1 MHPLRWLFSLLL
13 TSALAVAASV
23 DSLANQKIVVL
34 GDSITQGGGYVSFM
48 DYYLQKLRPQARFEI
63 YPLGLSSETVSGLS
77 EPGHAGGKFARPA
90 LSERLPRVLDK
101 MRPDVVFACYGMN
114 DGIYL
119 PLEDKR
125 IQAFKDGINHLLD
138 SCQKAGVKRVILVT
152 PPIYDATTKPGEFN
166 YDTVLTAYAAW
177 EKTLQRPGLEVV
189 DLHTAM
195 RTARA
200 KRTEVFS
207 KDRVHPGDEGHLLMA
222 RTILA
227 GVGLDTPEEPIAK
240 IKADPLFPQVE
251 LLRRHRATHW
261 MNFTGYSREKV
272 VAPSPLGDAVAQ
284 AAKIQA
290 KIDELRKK

>member
-13 TSALAVAASV
+13 SATLAVAASA

-34 GDSITQGGGYVSFM
+34 GDSITQAGGYVSFM

-77 EPGHAGGKFARPA
+77 EPGHAGGKFARPC
-90 LSERLPRVLDK
+90 LSERLPRVLEK
-101 MRPDVVFACYGMN
+101 MHPDVVFACYGMN

-125 IQAFKDGINHLLD
+125 FQAFKDGINHLLD
-138 SCQKAGVKRVILVT
+138 SCQKAGVKRLILVT
-152 PPIYDATTKPGEFN
+152 PPIYDATTKAGEFN
-166 YDTVLTAYAAW
+166 YDAVLTAYAAW

-189 DLHTAM
+189 DLHAAM
-195 RTARA
+195 RAARD
-200 KRTEVFS
+200 KRTEIFS

-227 GVGLDTPEEPIAK
+227 GVGLDTPAEPLAK
-240 IKADPLFPQVE
+240 IKADPLFTQVD
-251 LLRRHRATHW
+251 LLRRHRAGHW
-261 MNFTGYSREKV
+261 MNFVGYTREKV
-272 VAPSPLGDAVAQ
+272 VAPTPLGDAEAQ

-290 KIDELRKK
+290 KIDELRKQ

>member
-13 TSALAVAASV
+13 SATLAVAASA

-34 GDSITQGGGYVSFM
+34 GDSITQAGGYVSFM
-48 DYYLQKLRPQARFEI
+48 DYYLQKLRPQARSEI

-90 LSERLPRVLDK
+90 LSERLPRVLEK

-119 PLEDKR
+119 PPEEKR
-125 IQAFKDGINHLLD
+125 FQAFKDGVNHLLD
-138 SCQKAGVKRVILVT
+138 SCQKAGVKRIILVT
-152 PPIYDATTKPGEFN
+152 PPIYDATTKAGEFN

-195 RTARA
+195 RAARD
-200 KRTEVFS
+200 KRAEVFS

-227 GVGLDTPEEPIAK
+227 GVGLETPEEPLAK
-240 IKADPLFPQVE
+240 IKADPLFTQVD
-251 LLRRHRATHW
+251 LLRRHRASHW
-261 MNFTGYSREKV
+261 MNFTGYTREKV
-272 VAPSPLGDAVAQ
+272 VAPTPLGDAEAQ
-284 AAKIQA
+284 ATKIQA

>member
-1 MHPLRWLFSLLL
+1 
-13 TSALAVAASV
+13 
-23 DSLANQKIVVL
+23 
-34 GDSITQGGGYVSFM
+34 
-48 DYYLQKLRPQARFEI
+48 
-63 YPLGLSSETVSGLS
+63 
-77 EPGHAGGKFARPA
+77 
-90 LSERLPRVLDK
+90 

-125 IQAFKDGINHLLD
+125 FQAFKDGINHLLD

-177 EKTLQRPGLEVV
+177 EKTLQRPGLEAV

-227 GVGLDTPEEPIAK
+227 GGGLDTPEEPIAK
-240 IKADPLFPQVE
+240 IKADPLFPQGD

>member
-13 TSALAVAASV
+13 ASTLAVAASV

-48 DYYLQKLRPQARFEI
+48 DYYLQKLRPQAHFEV

-90 LSERLPRVLDK
+90 LSERLPRVLEK

-114 DGIYL
+114 DGIYQ
-119 PLEDKR
+119 PLEEKR
-125 IQAFKDGINHLLD
+125 FQAFKDGINHLLD
-138 SCQKAGVKRVILVT
+138 SCQKAGVKCIILVT
-152 PPIYDATTKPGEFN
+152 PPIYDATTKAGEFN

-195 RTARA
+195 RAARE

-227 GVGLDTPEEPIAK
+227 GVGLDTPEEPLAK
-240 IKADPLFPQVE
+240 IKADPLFQQVDQ
-251 LLRRHRATHW
+251 LRRYRATHW

-272 VAPSPLGDAVAQ
+272 VAPTPLGDAEAQ

-290 KIDELRKK
+290 KINELRKK

>member
-13 TSALAVAASV
+13 ASTLAVAASV

-48 DYYLQKLRPQARFEI
+48 DYYLQKLRPQARFEV

-90 LSERLPRVLDK
+90 LSERLPRVLEK

-114 DGIYL
+114 DGIYQ
-119 PLEDKR
+119 PLEEKR
-125 IQAFKDGINHLLD
+125 FQAFKDGINHLLD
-138 SCQKAGVKRVILVT
+138 SCQKAGVKRIILVT
-152 PPIYDATTKPGEFN
+152 PPIYDATTKAGEFN

-195 RTARA
+195 RAARE

-222 RTILA
+222 RTILT
-227 GVGLDTPEEPIAK
+227 GVGLDTPEEPLAK
-240 IKADPLFPQVE
+240 IKADPLFQQVDQ
-251 LLRRHRATHW
+251 LRRYRATHW

-272 VAPSPLGDAVAQ
+272 VAPTPLGDAEAQ

-290 KIDELRKK
+290 KINELRKK

>member
-13 TSALAVAASV
+13 TSTLAVAASV

-77 EPGHAGGKFARPA
+77 ESGHAGGKFARPA

-125 IQAFKDGINHLLD
+125 FQAFKDGINHLLD

-207 KDRVHPGDEGHLLMA
+207 KDRVHPGDEGHLMMA

-240 IKADPLFPQVE
+240 IKADPLFPQVD

>member
-1 MHPLRWLFSLLL
+1 
-13 TSALAVAASV
+13 
-23 DSLANQKIVVL
+23 
-34 GDSITQGGGYVSFM
+34 M
-48 DYYLQKLRPQARFEI
+48 DYYLQKLRPQARFEV

-90 LSERLPRVLDK
+90 LSERLPRVLEK

-114 DGIYL
+114 DGIYQ
-119 PLEDKR
+119 PLEEKR
-125 IQAFKDGINHLLD
+125 FQAFKDGINHLLD
-138 SCQKAGVKRVILVT
+138 SCQKAGVKRIILVT
-152 PPIYDATTKPGEFN
+152 PPIYDATTKAGEFN

-195 RTARA
+195 RAARE

-222 RTILA
+222 RTILT
-227 GVGLDTPEEPIAK
+227 GVGLDTPEEPLAK
-240 IKADPLFPQVE
+240 IKADPLFQQVDQ
-251 LLRRHRATHW
+251 LRRYRATHW

-272 VAPSPLGDAVAQ
+272 VAPTPLGDAEAQ

-290 KIDELRKK
+290 KINELRKK

>member
-1 MHPLRWLFSLLL
+1 
-13 TSALAVAASV
+13 
-23 DSLANQKIVVL
+23 
-34 GDSITQGGGYVSFM
+34 
-48 DYYLQKLRPQARFEI
+48 
-63 YPLGLSSETVSGLS
+63 
-77 EPGHAGGKFARPA
+77 
-90 LSERLPRVLDK
+90 

-114 DGIYL
+114 DGIYQ
-119 PLEDKR
+119 PLEEKR
-125 IQAFKDGINHLLD
+125 FQAFKNGINHLLD

-152 PPIYDATTKPGEFN
+152 PPIYDATTKAGEFN

-195 RTARA
+195 RAARE

-222 RTILA
+222 RTILT
-227 GVGLDTPEEPIAK
+227 GVGLDTPEEPLAK
-240 IKADPLFPQVE
+240 IKADPLFQQVD
-251 LLRRHRATHW
+251 LLRRYRATHW

-272 VAPSPLGDAVAQ
+272 VAPTPLGDAEAQ

-290 KIDELRKK
+290 KINELRKK

>member
-1 MHPLRWLFSLLL
+1 M
-13 TSALAVAASV
+13 AVAASV

-34 GDSITQGGGYVSFM
+34 GDSITQAGGYVSFM
-48 DYYLQKLRPQARFEI
+48 DYYFQKLRPQARFEI

-90 LSERLPRVLDK
+90 LSERLPRVLEK

-119 PLEDKR
+119 PLEEKR
-125 IQAFKDGINHLLD
+125 FQAFKDGVNHLLD
-138 SCQKAGVKRVILVT
+138 SCQKAGVKRIILVT
-152 PPIYDATTKPGEFN
+152 PPIYDATTKAGEFN

-195 RTARA
+195 RAARD
-200 KRTEVFS
+200 KRAEVFS

-227 GVGLDTPEEPIAK
+227 GVGLETPEEPLAK
-240 IKADPLFPQVE
+240 IKADPLFTQVD
-251 LLRRHRATHW
+251 LLRRHRASHW
-261 MNFTGYSREKV
+261 MNFTGYTREKV
-272 VAPSPLGDAVAQ
+272 VAPTPLGDAEAQ
-284 AAKIQA
+284 ATKIQA